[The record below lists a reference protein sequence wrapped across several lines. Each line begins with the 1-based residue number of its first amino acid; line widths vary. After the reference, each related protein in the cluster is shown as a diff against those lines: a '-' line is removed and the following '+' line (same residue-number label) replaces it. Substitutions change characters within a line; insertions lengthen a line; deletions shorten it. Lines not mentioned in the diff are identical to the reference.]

1 MKEVPP
7 AADACCHNDFY
18 VRGRGVHW
26 LLLFL
31 PFLPLLAS
39 PPLPAFMNASSTLS
53 PSFPLVAFDVFLG
66 SVVFVL
72 LLLPVVDIV
81 EAFRVG
87 I

>member
-1 MKEVPP
+1 MALAVPP
-7 AADACCHNDFY
+7 
-18 VRGRGVHW
+18 
-26 LLLFL
+26 L
-31 PFLPLLAS
+31 PAPPGL
-39 PPLPAFMNASSTLS
+39 PPLPAFMNASSTLP